1 METISFLNPKALC
14 AFNLSCPSLPTLK
27 PLFPLPPG
35 DNGIF
40 VLLLWILGGELPPL
54 SSRLS
59 LPLHPGCS
67 CPRASETG
75 LGVFFH
81 LLAVLLIGYLKEQH
95 LTGRG
100 TSDVCATL

>member
-40 VLLLWILGGELPPL
+40 VLVLNL
-54 SSRLS
+54 SSLCCCCGFWEVSSPPFLQAQSS
-59 LPLHPGCS
+59 L
-67 CPRASETG
+67 ASRM
-75 LGVFFH
+75 LMP
-81 LLAVLLIGYLKEQH
+81 
-95 LTGRG
+95 
-100 TSDVCATL
+100 TSI